1 VNPNQTKNDA
11 LPTISETIVK
21 SLAEM
26 EKFYD
31 ESNKEYFKNL
41 LDHPSHIIRTRAV
54 CVLAN
59 MAGDDS
65 IECLGDVLER
75 DPNALVR
82 HEAAFSLGQL
92 GFEGGIKPLSHA
104 LKADP
109 SFFVRHEAAIALGVI
124 GSEKARDTLI
134 VALGDSSEE
143 VRESASVA
151 LANLEYISRM
161 KRKNAFT
168 KMTGG

>member
-1 VNPNQTKNDA
+1 MNPNQIKNDP
-11 LPTISETIVK
+11 LPTISEILLK

-26 EKFYD
+26 KKYYD
-31 ESNKEYFKNL
+31 ENNKEYFKDL
-41 LDHPSHIIRTRAV
+41 LSHPSHIIRTRAV

-65 IECLGDVLER
+65 VESLGHILER
-75 DPNALVR
+75 DPDALVR

-92 GFEGGIKPLSHA
+92 GFESGINPLSHA
-104 LKADP
+104 VESDP

-124 GSEKARDTLI
+124 GSEKAREALI
-134 VALGDSSEE
+134 RALGDSSEE
-143 VRESASVA
+143 VRESALIA
-151 LANLEYISRM
+151 LANLEYISTMR
-161 KRKNAFT
+161 RKNKFT

>member
-1 VNPNQTKNDA
+1 VNRNQIKNDP
-11 LPTISETIVK
+11 LPTISETLVK

-26 EKFYD
+26 EIYYD
-31 ESNKEYFKNL
+31 ENNKKYFKDL
-41 LDHPSHIIRTRAV
+41 LSHPSHIIRTRAV

-65 IECLGDVLER
+65 VESLGHILER
-75 DPNALVR
+75 DPDALVR

-92 GFEGGIKPLSHA
+92 GFESGINPLSHA
-104 LKADP
+104 VESDP

-124 GSEKARDTLI
+124 GSEKAREALI
-134 VALGDSSEE
+134 RALGDSSEE
-143 VRESASVA
+143 VRESALIA
-151 LANLEYISRM
+151 LANLEYISTMR
-161 KRKNAFT
+161 RKNKFT